1 MCHLFCFFK
10 IKIKIGGNYY
20 FIYRVVFVPALHV
33 ITDKLDVSD
42 GLLQFERVA
51 LAATQLAHVA
61 QVGRY
66 GGRRRR
72 RRGRRRRRRKIV
84 KIDYLAEQLRS
95 VVDSSRPSPSVL
107 GIQPPV
113 GDVLPRV
120 ESKSVL
126 TLVIFHATSIAKSIN
141 SG

>member
-1 MCHLFCFFK
+1 MSFVFVFCFFFK

-33 ITDKLDVSD
+33 IADKLDVSD

-61 QVGRY
+61 QVGRH
-66 GGRRRR
+66 G
-72 RRGRRRRRRKIV
+72 GRRRRRRKIV

-120 ESKSVL
+120 ESNRP
-126 TLVIFHATSIAKSIN
+126 F
-141 SG
+141 

>member
-1 MCHLFCFFK
+1 MCVICFVFFK

-33 ITDKLDVSD
+33 IADKLDVSD

-61 QVGRY
+61 QVGWH
-66 GGRRRR
+66 GG
-72 RRGRRRRRRKIV
+72 RRRKIV

-120 ESKSVL
+120 ESNRP
-126 TLVIFHATSIAKSIN
+126 F
-141 SG
+141 